1 MPKAC
6 RLNRRTSG
14 ATGGPA
20 IARRRSTLRVRSARK
35 HSTGFVKTPSGCQLK
50 SLRWTRMISAK
61 AAEQKMSQKSVHVVP
76 RGGKWAVRSSG
87 AAKASK
93 IVNTQ
98 DEAREI
104 AREQAKRSGVELY
117 VHGRNG
123 RIRERNSYGKDPYPP
138 KG

>member
-1 MPKAC
+1 
-6 RLNRRTSG
+6 
-14 ATGGPA
+14 
-20 IARRRSTLRVRSARK
+20 
-35 HSTGFVKTPSGCQLK
+35 
-50 SLRWTRMISAK
+50 MISAK